1 MFNTHHFCYSV
12 SLKNPQHTNDT
23 ERIISIKTPP
33 PKYKLKWQILKRL
46 TSFPILLSVTES
58 QPIRTHS
65 MFNIHLCGARVWTNE
80 IPQWAELHSRKP
92 QEWNPSEDAWTEIWN
107 LLSTSIENLL
117 QMLHKQQ
124 SVICFIHTSNIL
136 IRWLSS
142 FGLYKVKCNPQYVCL
157 YEQHKSLLK
166 TSSNWITGPDTHA
179 HKNMFA
185 WPSDLWLNKFSL
197 ISQIFLPLSWFLRFR
212 YLQR

>member
-1 MFNTHHFCYSV
+1 MNA
-12 SLKNPQHTNDT
+12 
-23 ERIISIKTPP
+23 KT
-33 PKYKLKWQILKRL
+33 
-46 TSFPILLSVTES
+46 TSFQSYFSLQNKRYATGFQNKKWLPVHNNHETLHDETITTNQKLFDV
-58 QPIRTHS
+58 QWVAG
-65 MFNIHLCGARVWTNE
+65 FWTNE

-107 LLSTSIENLL
+107 LLSTTIENLL

-124 SVICFIHTSNIL
+124 SVICFHTSNIL

-142 FGLYKVKCNPQYVCL
+142 FALYKVKCNSQYICL

-166 TSSNWITGPDTHA
+166 TSSNWITGLDTHA

-185 WPSDLWLNKFSL
+185 WPSDLRLNKFSL
-197 ISQIFLPLSWFLRFR
+197 IYQIFLPLSWFLRFR